1 MRMFAD
7 AETEEANSKKKAESR
22 KKRLEKTLGNHK
34 QALIS
39 SRRYP
44 VDHP

>member
-22 KKRLEKTLGNHK
+22 KKEVRKDIGE
-34 QALIS
+34 S
-39 SRRYP
+39 
-44 VDHP
+44 